1 MLGEALSPD
10 DAVEGLDAGIVSR
23 LARPGKVQ
31 LEQIPASP
39 GVDGL
44 RGECGSV
51 VDFDPCCQLAA
62 LEGAL
67 RHTPRTEQDLCS
79 GTWYADMLHA
89 ASSPRCVRVTN
100 ILGELPAACSSPA
113 PGRRPGLS
121 VADSRRGAAATPA
134 AMAHPL
140 HCSVSSAGKA
150 SRCSHSSSA
159 GLLNCRHRFGL
170 PKRYRDLLLRELPL
184 PHLPVLPAP
193 SGAQRTSRN
202 PARLRKPH
210 WIKIRREE
218 PSGTRNL

>member
-1 MLGEALSPD
+1 MRFRCRLRSMLPACRARRSAAAHPRNGA
-10 DAVEGLDAGIVSR
+10 GLVLGNLVRRHAPRG
-23 LARPGKVQ
+23 Q
-31 LEQIPASP
+31 LPT
-39 GVDGL
+39 L
-44 RGECGSV
+44 RKGHQS
-51 VDFDPCCQLAA
+51 
-62 LEGAL
+62 
-67 RHTPRTEQDLCS
+67 
-79 GTWYADMLHA
+79 
-89 ASSPRCVRVTN
+89 
-100 ILGELPAACSSPA
+100 LGELPAACSSPA

-159 GLLNCRHRFGL
+159 GLLDCRHRFGL